1 LPTSQSFDAFI
12 QVLISMS
19 NSQLSLVDRS
29 FPVPLNE
36 TERLAALHQYAV
48 LDSMPEQDY
57 DDLTQIA
64 AQICGTPISLISLVD
79 TDRQWFKSRYGID
92 AMETPREQAFCS
104 YAIITPEQVMVV
116 PSAREDHRFANN
128 PLVTSAPNIQFY
140 AGAPLVNSDGF
151 ALGTLCVIDQVPR
164 QMTIDQ
170 INALQA
176 LSRQVMTQLE
186 IRAKAVQLEQE
197 VKLREEAA
205 NLAIAKSQALEQALQ
220 QLQNT
225 QASLVQ
231 SEKMSALGQLVAGIA
246 HEINNPVSFI
256 DGNLAFCRKYA
267 FDLLQLVKLYQE
279 RSPEQSPQIAEAIKR
294 MDLDY
299 LATDFPNLLNSM
311 ENGAHRI
318 KEIVRS
324 LRTFSRLDETGV
336 KAVDIHENLDAIL
349 TIIESQFHPTF
360 QRPGIQV
367 VRHYGQIPL
376 LNCYI
381 KDLNQVFIQVIYN
394 AIDAL
399 ELGADGEK
407 PTVTIRTGIVGNRV
421 RIAIADNGQGIP
433 EETKARIFEPFYTTK
448 PIGTGT
454 GMGLAMSYQIVVE
467 QHGGELFCISE
478 LGRGAEFV
486 IEIPVERV

>member
-1 LPTSQSFDAFI
+1 
-12 QVLISMS
+12 MS
-19 NSQLSLVDRS
+19 NSQLSLADRS
-29 FPVPLNE
+29 FPVPFNE

-64 AQICGTPISLISLVD
+64 AQICGTPISVISLVD
-79 TDRQWFKSRYGID
+79 DDRQWFKSRYGID
-92 AMETPREQAFCS
+92 AIETPREQAFCTH
-104 YAIITPEQVMVV
+104 AILTPEQVMVV
-116 PSAREDHRFANN
+116 PSAREDDRFANN
-128 PLVTSAPNIQFY
+128 PLVTSAPSIQFY

-164 QMTIDQ
+164 QMTIEQ

-186 IRAKAVQLEQE
+186 IRAKAVQLERE
-197 VKLREEAA
+197 VQLREEAA

-267 FDLLQLVKLYQE
+267 LELLQLVKLYQD
-279 RSPEQSPQIAEAIKR
+279 RSPEQSPQIAEAIKQ

-336 KAVDIHENLDAIL
+336 KLVDIHENLDAIL

-360 QRPGIQV
+360 QRPAIQV
-367 VRHYGQIPL
+367 IRHYGQIPL

-381 KDLNQVFIQVIYN
+381 KDLNQVFIQVLYN

-399 ELGADGEK
+399 ELGAEGEK
-407 PTVTIRTGIVGNRV
+407 PMVIIRTGIVGERV
-421 RIAIADNGQGIP
+421 RISIADNGQGIP
-433 EETKARIFEPFYTTK
+433 EATKARIFEPFYTTK

-467 QHGGELFCISE
+467 QHGGELYCVSE
-478 LGRGAEFV
+478 PGRGAEFV
-486 IEIPVERV
+486 IEIPVERE